1 MPPQR
6 GRRTR
11 LGGKLGIPCADPNE
25 SALSNALRG
34 IGRRRA
40 SIDHAAQGLDVTLHQ
55 DSLRRTL
62 KQSDDERFEKINAIA
77 DDADLAM

>member
-40 SIDHAAQGLDVTLHQ
+40 SIDALLSTASLAQGVHGM
-55 DSLRRTL
+55 SGSRPPSWVGL
-62 KQSDDERFEKINAIA
+62 KGGACLKGA
-77 DDADLAM
+77 